1 VGLFFGK
8 YQKNNKMIK
17 KIIIAVL
24 FIFVV
29 SCKNNNPIFA
39 QNKKIVNDTIKPK
52 FLNKNSV
59 CYSNSLKFSKKYGF
73 VISDFYDVSE
83 EQIFDI
89 DEDLKKDTIVI
100 LSPLTL
106 TPATDCELNNDKLID
121 NRILIISMSNGKI
134 FLFDNVI
141 TNELGIGT
149 LGAEFIKE
157 SKNGFILEK
166 EVGQSCFF
174 KYEIQIKYSDD
185 KFIIQNIF
193 LHSGGCPDNKTNNKK
208 IDFSNKKYLLEKYNR
223 QTIDSLKIVYKI

>member
-1 VGLFFGK
+1 
-8 YQKNNKMIK
+8 MIK
-17 KIIIAVL
+17 KTIIILL

-29 SCKNNNPIFA
+29 SCKNNSPILA
-39 QNKKIVNDTIKPK
+39 QNKEVANDTIKPK
-52 FLNKNSV
+52 FLDKKSM

-83 EQIFDI
+83 EQTFDI
-89 DEDLKKDTIVI
+89 DEDLKKDTIAI

-106 TPATDCELNNDKLID
+106 TPATDCELNNNKLID
-121 NRILIISMSNGKI
+121 NRILIVSMSNGKK

-166 EVGQSCFF
+166 ETGQSCFF
-174 KYEIQIKYSDD
+174 KYEIQIKYSND

-193 LHSGGCPDNKTNNKK
+193 LHTGGCPDSKTNNKK
-208 IDFSNKKYLLEKYNR
+208 IDYSNEKYLLEKYNR
-223 QTIDSLKIVYKI
+223 QTIDSLKIVEKI

>member
-1 VGLFFGK
+1 MMM
-8 YQKNNKMIK
+8 KNL
-17 KIIIAVL
+17 IITVIL
-24 FIFVV
+24 IFVI
-29 SCKNNNPIFA
+29 SCKNNSPILA
-39 QNKKIVNDTIKPK
+39 QNKEEVNDTIKPK
-52 FLNKNSV
+52 FLNKNST

-83 EQIFDI
+83 EKIFDM
-89 DEDLKKDTIVI
+89 DKDLKKDTIVI

-121 NRILIISMSNGKI
+121 NRILIISMSNGKK

-149 LGAEFIKE
+149 LGSEYIKE

-166 EVGQSCFF
+166 EMGQSCFF
-174 KYEIQIKYSDD
+174 RYEIQIKYSDD

-193 LHSGGCPDNKTNNKK
+193 LHTGGCPDKKSYNKK
-208 IDFSNKKYLLEKYNR
+208 IDYSNKKYLLEKYNR
-223 QTIDSLKIVYKI
+223 KTIDSLKIVEKI